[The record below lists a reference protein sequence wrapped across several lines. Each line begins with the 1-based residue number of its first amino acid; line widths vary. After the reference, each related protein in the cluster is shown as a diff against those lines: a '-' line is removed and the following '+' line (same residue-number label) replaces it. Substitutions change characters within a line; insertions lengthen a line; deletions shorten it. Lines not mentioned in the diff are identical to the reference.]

1 MITSKKWDQLH
12 LKMKELRIFENDIEE
27 NFILGSGH
35 GGQKLHKTESC
46 VYIKHKPTGIQV
58 KCQQSRLRDSNRY
71 FARRLLCEKVEYL
84 LFKKKSEKQQ
94 AIEKIRR
101 QKKKRSKRAKQKIL
115 DEKHK
120 QSDQKKLRKK
130 PAID

>member
-12 LKMKELRIFENDIEE
+12 LRMKALKIFENDIEE

-46 VYIKHKPTGIQV
+46 VFIKHRPTGIQV

-71 FARRLLCEKVEYL
+71 FARKLLCEKTEHL
-84 LFKKKSEKQQ
+84 LFKKYKMREVK
-94 AIEKIRR
+94 
-101 QKKKRSKRAKQKIL
+101 
-115 DEKHK
+115 
-120 QSDQKKLRKK
+120 
-130 PAID
+130 